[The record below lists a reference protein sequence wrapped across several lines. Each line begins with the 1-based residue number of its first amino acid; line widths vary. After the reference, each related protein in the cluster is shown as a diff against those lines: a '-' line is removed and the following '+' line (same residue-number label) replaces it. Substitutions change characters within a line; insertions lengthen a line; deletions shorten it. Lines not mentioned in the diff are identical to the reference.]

1 MSPNQQPDL
10 DLEGL
15 VHDLNNVFETITE
28 AADLL
33 QMDPSWRDLAAT
45 IHRSLDR
52 GRRLVGSYVETTRG
66 AQEFD
71 EILDRAVEF
80 TTDFLTA
87 IHRPKITF
95 ERRVE
100 ADLRLPGTAAS
111 WERVLVNLFTNA
123 AHAMQRGGTVEVTA
137 ARTPDRGIE
146 LTVAD
151 EGTGIQ
157 DELLSKIFTPR
168 FSTKS
173 ARSGLGLHIVASIV
187 KGNGGT
193 VTAANRETGKGAVFT
208 IRLPGG

>member
-1 MSPNQQPDL
+1 MVPDQQPDL

-15 VHDLNNVFETITE
+15 VHDLNNVFETILE

-33 QMDPSWRDLAAT
+33 QMDASWRELAAT
-45 IHRSLDR
+45 IHRSVDR

-66 AQEFD
+66 TQDFD
-71 EILDRAVEF
+71 EILARAIEF

-87 IHRPKITF
+87 IHRPKIHF
-95 ERRVE
+95 EQQVE
-100 ADLRLPGTAAS
+100 PGLYLPGTAAS

-123 AHAMQRGGTVEVTA
+123 AHAMQRGGAVEVRA
-137 ARTPDRGIE
+137 ARSGDRGIE

-151 EGTGIQ
+151 EGTGIPE
-157 DELLSKIFTPR
+157 ELLSKIFTPR

-187 KGNGGT
+187 KANGGT
-193 VTAANRETGKGAVFT
+193 VSAGNRETGKGAVFT
-208 IRLPGG
+208 IRLPGA

>member
-1 MSPNQQPDL
+1 MGPSQQPDL

-33 QMDPSWRDLAAT
+33 QIDPSWRELAAT
-45 IHRSLDR
+45 IHRSVDR

-66 AQEFD
+66 VQDFGEV
-71 EILDRAVEF
+71 LDRAIEF

-87 IHRPKITF
+87 IHRPKISF
-95 ERRVE
+95 ERRIE
-100 ADLRLPGTAAS
+100 PDLRLPGTAAS

-137 ARTPDRGIE
+137 SRTPERGVE

-151 EGTGIQ
+151 EGTGIPA
-157 DELLSKIFTPR
+157 ELLSKIFTPR

-187 KGNGGT
+187 KSNGGT
-193 VTAANRETGKGAVFT
+193 VAAANRETGQGAVFT
-208 IRLPGG
+208 VRLPAG